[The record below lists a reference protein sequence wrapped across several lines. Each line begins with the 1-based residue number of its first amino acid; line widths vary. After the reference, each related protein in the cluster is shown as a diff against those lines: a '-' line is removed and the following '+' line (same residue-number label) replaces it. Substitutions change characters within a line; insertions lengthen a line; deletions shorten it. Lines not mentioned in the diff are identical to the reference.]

1 MGETEETVDLIL
13 YNVQIRK
20 KNADEKLQLLN
31 KLLVG
36 IKSGLET
43 ITHKLYAGDVV
54 SVPATRNS
62 MEQLSVAED
71 KLSKVMARL
80 LGVDVFAKKM
90 EMDEERFVP
99 EGLGYKTDL
108 FEEEEKVRAARKCLR
123 SMSLS
128 RKRKT
133 LRADLRRRR
142 FLLAAISKDNPISFW
157 TPRAEA
163 RGEGERD
170 DLFCILGY
178 FVHYFCCCPT
188 ISSLVCIKCTCMQL
202 CEVLSVYFIATFIL
216 KQIIMRFLH
225 LLIAFDPVKYLPAFK
240 YERKSIVKLNIMNK
254 QRRRRPNTE
263 ISI

>member
-1 MGETEETVDLIL
+1 M
-13 YNVQIRK
+13 
-20 KNADEKLQLLN
+20 
-31 KLLVG
+31 
-36 IKSGLET
+36 
-43 ITHKLYAGDVV
+43 
-54 SVPATRNS
+54 
-62 MEQLSVAED
+62 
-71 KLSKVMARL
+71 
-80 LGVDVFAKKM
+80 
-90 EMDEERFVP
+90 
-99 EGLGYKTDL
+99 
-108 FEEEEKVRAARKCLR
+108 RAARKCLH
-123 SMSLS
+123 SMFLS

-178 FVHYFCCCPT
+178 FVQYFCCCPT

-216 KQIIMRFLH
+216 KQIIMRFVH
-225 LLIAFDPVKYLPAFK
+225 LLIAFDPVKYLSTFK

>member
-123 SMSLS
+123 SMFLS

-133 LRADLRRRR
+133 LRADLKRRR
-142 FLLAAISKDNPISFW
+142 FPPAASSRDSQTSSW
-157 TPRAEA
+157 TPKAAASE
-163 RGEGERD
+163 EEERD
-170 DLFCILGY
+170 NLFCLPST
-178 FVHYFCCCPT
+178 V
-188 ISSLVCIKCTCMQL
+188 VL
-202 CEVLSVYFIATFIL
+202 CWIFFTLFLCLSDSVVPPVSTVPVLSIL
-216 KQIIMRFLH
+216 CIL
-225 LLIAFDPVKYLPAFK
+225 
-240 YERKSIVKLNIMNK
+240 
-254 QRRRRPNTE
+254 
-263 ISI
+263 